1 MSLKKT
7 ILFDLNLLSGSS
19 ESLRNAVSSH
29 YANDGGI
36 FFESYQLGRHPEM
49 FETRRPSSFG
59 NTPQVDKSSYLP
71 VLSYPIRMVGTTSK
85 LSSDEEWRA
94 YLIGGT
100 FADKEY
106 PGVYNTNVY
115 SDHAINDD
123 YLPYKPSE
131 VQRNSEGLSPSIV
144 LTTEYYQNYSRYQA
158 YAAGLASELVLPNIY
173 NLPDSL
179 FRVSTNNNNYPR
191 HQYPYIKQFF
201 NDTFVNQQIDEQL
214 IEKNRNI
221 FILDAN
227 DLANSAN
234 NRNLKTD
241 SNYIKTEDDL
251 SKKYSLVP
259 FANKLEIGRE
269 LAQFSSNKNSF
280 REICKNKKYE
290 YKFLKLLKEIFQNE
304 ASLSPA
310 TMNFGLSTED
320 YSIDYEAG
328 TATEVAS
335 STNLPLRV
343 VDVPTMLLYGFRN
356 PTPETTDISVIG
368 PPSYKSQ
375 TQPFEDTSGAY
386 RHIAADRS
394 LDVLNSFKKAIGD
407 NFTATTDIEHLGG
420 FLNKAGETK
429 YHETMAFR
437 IQKIGG
443 PPTGDRRTENT
454 IQNIWFYNTGDA
466 IKYIDTQVKYD
477 TEYTYKIFSY
487 VLLQGYKYQ
496 TTGLVSTRKI
506 AEEDG
511 DNCLEF
517 YDPFTGQTS
526 PQLADDEN
534 LRSDFDYIEQA
545 QESIRSLRSRI
556 PTLSHLYRELMG
568 TLNTTQEEAI
578 EENGVLLSLGLS
590 GDEQTR
596 LHQRF
601 SAFEIDVGDSLETLN
616 EKGDAMDSTILH
628 IETVVLPKVREIL
641 NKSSTSAISAGLG
654 GTMDFSDFETT
665 YIDPLTGTL
674 KTSPSTSGMQ
684 TAESDSS
691 LAERTASTILI
702 DYLQKLAT
710 SVQNIK
716 DSSELEEI
724 LSLTEDIESITN
736 NLGNSNILA
745 SNAQISTRSRY
756 LADFNITIEP
766 SVKIVEIPLEE
777 KTMRIVDHPPND
789 FNVSPH
795 HLQDQSNR
803 LAFYLKYDTF
813 SVDTEEYPPTIN
825 PVDDRNEA
833 SYKEGKDFVPGSL
846 TKEESVSPARFIEV
860 YRTMEK
866 PSSYRSFENN
876 LRKTIDL
883 KNEVGDIM
891 SDHFFAERVREN
903 TKYYYIFRA
912 VNENGVAGQPSPI
925 FESEL
930 IDDGGYVYG
939 LFNQLSED
947 ELIEQPPVMPILA
960 IKNLLNVVPNIQ
972 HLQFDTSSVDFS
984 DNSVDQIGALTLG
997 TADEFWNE
1005 KFKIRLTSK
1014 KTGRKVD
1021 LNLTFE
1027 RKKK

>member
-19 ESLRNAVSSH
+19 ELLRNAMSLH
-29 YANDGGI
+29 YADNGG
-36 FFESYQLGRHPEM
+36 LH
-49 FETRRPSSFG
+49 FG
-59 NTPQVDKSSYLP
+59 PTDEFPFTLLPTNTDLVGLDDSSYLS
-71 VLSYPIRMVGTTSK
+71 VLSYPARLRGASSDFT
-85 LSSDEEWRA
+85 SDEEWRA
-94 YLIGGT
+94 YLVGGT
-100 FADKEY
+100 FADKQY

-115 SDHAINDD
+115 SDHAINDY

-158 YAAGLASELVLPNIY
+158 YAAGLASELMLPNYY
-173 NLPDSL
+173 NLNSSY
-179 FRVSTNNNNYPR
+179 FAVSSNTGSYPR
-191 HQYPYIKQFF
+191 YQYPGIEEYL
-201 NDTFVNQQIDEQL
+201 NNTFVNEQVDAGMVS
-214 IEKNRNI
+214 KNRNI
-221 FILDAN
+221 FVMDK
-227 DLANSAN
+227 LAENEPFIESDSAY
-234 NRNLKTD
+234 R
-241 SNYIKTEDDL
+241 KTEDDL
-251 SKKYSLVP
+251 SKIYSLMP
-259 FANKLEIGRE
+259 FANKLEIGAE
-269 LAQFSSNKNSF
+269 LANFNSSGSF
-280 REICKNKKYE
+280 RESIEENGYE
-290 YKFLKLLKEIFQNE
+290 YRFLKLLKETFQSE
-304 ASLSPA
+304 ISLAP
-310 TMNFGLSTED
+310 TTINFGLSTGD

-328 TATEVAS
+328 TLTQVTS
-335 STNLPLRV
+335 STNLPLKI

-356 PTPETTDISVIG
+356 PTTETTDISTI
-368 PPSYKSQ
+368 SSSFFEAQ
-375 TQPFEDTSGAY
+375 IQPFEDTTGAY

-394 LDVLNSFKKAIGD
+394 LDVLNSFKGIID
-407 NFTATTDIEHLGG
+407 TNFDTLKIDSLEEFFNQASDDIDSS
-420 FLNKAGETK
+420 K

-443 PPTGDRRTENT
+443 PPTGDSRTENT
-454 IQNIWFYNTGDA
+454 IQNIWFYNRKEA

-477 TEYTYKIFSY
+477 TEYTYKVFSY

-506 AEEDG
+506 ADESG
-511 DNCLEF
+511 VNCLEF
-517 YDPFTGQTS
+517 YDPYTAQTS

-534 LRSDFDYIEQA
+534 LRSIFEHIEQR
-545 QESIRSLRSRI
+545 QTELQQYFSRI
-556 PTLSHLYRELMG
+556 PPLIELYQNFMRGLTEG
-568 TLNTTQEEAI
+568 QEEAI
-578 EENGVLLSLGLS
+578 EENGILLELGQS
-590 GDEQTR
+590 GFANTR
-596 LHQRF
+596 IHESF
-601 SAFEIDVGDSLETLN
+601 STFEINVGDSLETLN
-616 EKGDAMDSTILH
+616 QKIEAMRRTTIH
-628 IETVVLPKVREIL
+628 INQNVLPKVRENL
-641 NKSSTSAISAGLG
+641 SSATATLDTG
-654 GTMDFSDFETT
+654 GRSFGDLSSSETR
-665 YIDPLTGTL
+665 YIDPSTGRMS
-674 KTSPSTSGMQ
+674 TSPSTSGIQ
-684 TAESDSS
+684 PVEATPEPD
-691 LAERTASTILI
+691 LAKITGFNILMVYLQNLLNNIQNILI
-702 DYLQKLAT
+702 
-710 SVQNIK
+710 
-716 DSSELEEI
+716 SEDL
-724 LSLTEDIESITN
+724 EDILTTRGDIEATTSALN
-736 NLGNSNILA
+736 NDNILA
-745 SNAQISTRSRY
+745 SNAQISTQARY

-813 SVDTEEYPPTIN
+813 SVDTEEYPSTIS

-883 KNEVGDIM
+883 KNEVDDIM

-903 TKYYYIFRA
+903 TKYYYTFRA

-930 IDDGGYVYG
+930 INDGGYVYG

-947 ELIEQPPVMPILA
+947 ELIEQPPTIPTLA
-960 IKNLLNVVPNIQ
+960 IKNLFNVVPNIQ
-972 HLQFDTSSVDFS
+972 HLQFDTSNVDFS

-997 TADEFWNE
+997 TAEEFWNE

>member
-19 ESLRNAVSSH
+19 DLLRNAASS
-29 YANDGGI
+29 YYTNNGGVYFDIFDIPDSIEGI
-36 FFESYQLGRHPEM
+36 FRTNSDLVQLNK
-49 FETRRPSSFG
+49 T
-59 NTPQVDKSSYLP
+59 SYLP
-71 VLSYPIRMVGTTSK
+71 ALTYPVRLKGASNKFT
-85 LSSDEEWRA
+85 SDEEWRA
-94 YLIGGT
+94 FMIGGT
-100 FADKEY
+100 FADKQY
-106 PGVYNTNVY
+106 PGIYNTNVY
-115 SDHAINDD
+115 SDHAINDY

-158 YAAGLASELVLPNIY
+158 YAAGLTSELMLPNYY
-173 NLPDSL
+173 NLDSSY
-179 FRVSTNNNNYPR
+179 FAVSSNTGSYPR
-191 HQYPYIKQFF
+191 HQYHGIKEYL
-201 NDTFVNQQIDEQL
+201 NDTFVNEQIDAGMVN
-214 IEKNRNI
+214 KNRNI
-221 FILDAN
+221 FVMSE
-227 DLANSAN
+227 LAENEPDIESDSAY
-234 NRNLKTD
+234 R
-241 SNYIKTEDDL
+241 KTEDDL
-251 SKKYSLVP
+251 SKIYSLMP
-259 FANKLEIGRE
+259 FANKLEIGSG
-269 LAQFSSNKNSF
+269 LTNFNSGDSF
-280 REICKNKKYE
+280 RIQIEDSQYE
-290 YKFLKLLKEIFQNE
+290 YRFLKLLKETFQNE
-304 ASLSPA
+304 ISLSPA
-310 TMNFGLSTED
+310 TINFGLSTED
-320 YSIDYEAG
+320 YSVDYEAG
-328 TATEVAS
+328 TLTEVTS
-335 STNLPLRV
+335 NTNLPLKI
-343 VDVPTMLLYGFRN
+343 VDVPTMLLYGFRS
-356 PTPETTDISVIG
+356 PTTETTDISALDSSSFEFQI
-368 PPSYKSQ
+368 
-375 TQPFEDTSGAY
+375 QPFDDTSGVY

-394 LDVLNSFKKAIGD
+394 LDVLNSFKDIIST
-407 NFTATTDIEHLGG
+407 NFGSTSSINDING
-420 FLNKAGETK
+420 FLSQAGNTK

-443 PPTGDRRTENT
+443 SPTGDSRTENT
-454 IQNIWFYNTGDA
+454 IQNIWFYNRNKA

-477 TEYTYKIFSY
+477 TEYTYKVFSY

-506 AEEDG
+506 AVEDG
-511 DNCLEF
+511 VNCLEF
-517 YDPFTGQTS
+517 YDPYTGQTS

-545 QESIRSLRSRI
+545 QESIRSLHSRI

-568 TLNTTQEEAI
+568 TLSATQEEAV

-684 TAESDSS
+684 TAAAAESDSS
-691 LAERTASTILI
+691 FAEKTASTILI

-716 DSSELEEI
+716 DSSEFEEI
-724 LSLTEDIESITN
+724 LSLTENIESITN
-736 NLGNSNILA
+736 NIRNSNVLA
-745 SNAQISTRSRY
+745 SNAQISTQSRY

-883 KNEVGDIM
+883 KNEVGDVM
-891 SDHFFAERVREN
+891 SDYFFTERVREN
-903 TKYYYIFRA
+903 TKYYYTFRA

-930 IDDGGYVYG
+930 INDGGYVYG

-947 ELIEQPPVMPILA
+947 ELAEQPPTIPTLA
-960 IKNLLNVVPNIQ
+960 LKNLFNVVPNIQ
-972 HLQFDTSSVDFS
+972 HLQFDTSNVDFS

-997 TADEFWNE
+997 TAEEFWNE